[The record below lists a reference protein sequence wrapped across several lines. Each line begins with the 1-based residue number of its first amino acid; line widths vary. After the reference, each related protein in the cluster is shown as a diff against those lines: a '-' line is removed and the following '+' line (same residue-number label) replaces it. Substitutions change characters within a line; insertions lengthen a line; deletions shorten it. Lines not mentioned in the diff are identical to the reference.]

1 MKKTISTFLI
11 TTILMLTM
19 LNGCSNPESTFNYD
33 LLLQMPKIY
42 VGEADNVIYESLE
55 QFKEQTFSDKSVS
68 GAIATIECVNNDFY
82 ITIRHDGE
90 DIMFSGKT
98 VSKCNVV
105 TVGETFNNC
114 SISRDSTVELVQ
126 DYYLFPLDENE
137 IINMLESFG
146 VNFIKNSA
154 GTIIKAEIE
163 DGDYLL
169 QVKETNNYTLK
180 ICNDVLPMEP
190 GKKYTGAII
199 SSEPITAVMYLS
211 PLENTQRYETF
222 QMSEST
228 TNIATAIKLDLTTS
242 DMITYSSGD
251 VLSQTVLN
259 NAEKQIIIN
268 ILNSDREWRSEIPAC
283 DWICR
288 FSGSINV
295 GYCDCG
301 TLSDIGNNRSRKLT
315 TEERELLENLISHYN
330 ADLSH
335 SG

>member
-1 MKKTISTFLI
+1 M
-11 TTILMLTM
+11 
-19 LNGCSNPESTFNYD
+19 
-33 LLLQMPKIY
+33 
-42 VGEADNVIYESLE
+42 
-55 QFKEQTFSDKSVS
+55 
-68 GAIATIECVNNDFY
+68 
-82 ITIRHDGE
+82 
-90 DIMFSGKT
+90 
-98 VSKCNVV
+98 
-105 TVGETFNNC
+105 
-114 SISRDSTVELVQ
+114 
-126 DYYLFPLDENE
+126 
-137 IINMLESFG
+137 
-146 VNFIKNSA
+146 
-154 GTIIKAEIE
+154 
-163 DGDYLL
+163 
-169 QVKETNNYTLK
+169 
-180 ICNDVLPMEP
+180 
-190 GKKYTGAII
+190 
-199 SSEPITAVMYLS
+199 S